1 MTPLNVLL
9 SHIVLDLTRDAER
22 RDPKVNVVQWSD
34 FWRVADGARAREVH
48 LDARISRRAMKTYV
62 NMQTKA
68 GQAVLDGGVLRL
80 TYAGLKVR
88 DSAGAV
94 VGAACRAGEDR
105 FGPSPREALVALVGR
120 LEFEYAHYLHPYG
133 TADPTVTGGS
143 AAGAEHGLDWK
154 PVVRLRDH
162 EATDGLSLLALLSQA
177 LMAFTAEYEAYGRG
191 PLLWAVNMAEALD
204 EPTPLAAVPSAL
216 AITGNGRSTMERH
229 AFVTV
234 SDGLARLTPAGEAV
248 KRSYEQLVAEIE
260 SSWRARYRTDVVG
273 SLRSALESAD
283 ALLTVAHADHPIV
296 NHVSGVGFAEVSG
309 SLSTGTWRKGPDRQ
323 PRTGV
328 LSKRSGRIP

>member
-1 MTPLNVLL
+1 M
-9 SHIVLDLTRDAER
+9 
-22 RDPKVNVVQWSD
+22 
-34 FWRVADGARAREVH
+34 
-48 LDARISRRAMKTYV
+48 
-62 NMQTKA
+62 
-68 GQAVLDGGVLRL
+68 
-80 TYAGLKVR
+80 
-88 DSAGAV
+88 
-94 VGAACRAGEDR
+94 
-105 FGPSPREALVALVGR
+105 
-120 LEFEYAHYLHPYG
+120 
-133 TADPTVTGGS
+133 
-143 AAGAEHGLDWK
+143 
-154 PVVRLRDH
+154 
-162 EATDGLSLLALLSQA
+162 
-177 LMAFTAEYEAYGRG
+177 
-191 PLLWAVNMAEALD
+191 NMAEAFD